1 MCRAEETKAVSKSQ
15 GLSPVGVVL
24 ENSNP
29 ESLVF
34 AFTRQKLEERL
45 RCAPFFAWVNDIQ
58 RQVFAGSWEQQGG
71 CYKVEQQRAEQ
82 PGLLSRY
89 SGWEMRCPVTRRC
102 SAPAGDLT
110 PSLSCPE
117 GHGSGQQSPARR
129 GGVWGLNLEVLLLR
143 RTWILRERQLLI
155 LLHCN

>member
-71 CYKVEQQRAEQ
+71 HYKVEQQRAEQ

-102 SAPAGDLT
+102 SALSWRPDAIPELPGGARQWAAK
-110 PSLSCPE
+110 PST
-117 GHGSGQQSPARR
+117 AW
-129 GGVWGLNLEVLLLR
+129 WGLGS
-143 RTWILRERQLLI
+143 
-155 LLHCN
+155 